1 MSFPRKQKIHLLVKK
16 VEPTKCKERLEK
28 ETDEDK
34 TPKRATHEVPKE
46 KDGIEKITYGAEVPT
61 IDHVH
66 KKYIKIHKKY
76 QEKEVNHHKTLSYYT
91 ENTKKSF
98 FFRHRFIQ

>member
-16 VEPTKCKERLEK
+16 VEPIKCKERLEK

-46 KDGIEKITYGAEVPT
+46 KDGIEKLPT
-61 IDHVH
+61 VLKCLQLIM
-66 KKYIKIHKKY
+66 
-76 QEKEVNHHKTLSYYT
+76 YT
-91 ENTKKSF
+91 KNT
-98 FFRHRFIQ
+98 